1 VLAIRPTRPSRLL
14 SGFLALALASL
25 SSAICFA
32 ATSQMQAQQEICSA
46 MSHETGSG
54 SATAQDCCAAQNPEF
69 AGLAPAASVRLIAAP
84 ALAIGVMPPAP
95 PILIAPPGLIAFD
108 SGVPKASSPPTY
120 LLVSSF
126 RI

>member
-1 VLAIRPTRPSRLL
+1 MATRPSRLL
-14 SGFLALALASL
+14 SGVLALVLASL

-32 ATSQMQAQQEICSA
+32 ATWQMEAQQEICSA
-46 MSHETGSG
+46 MSHEAGSG

-69 AGLAPAASVRLIAAP
+69 AGLAPAASAGLIAAP
-84 ALAIGVMPPAP
+84 ILAISALPPAP
-95 PILIAPPGLIAFD
+95 PVLIASPALAAFD
-108 SGVPKASSPPTY
+108 SGVPKPSSPPTY